1 MSKSSEMSFSMKF
14 LEKEDWAE
22 EKHCHICTRGFKK
35 INRVFEHH
43 WYKKI
48 SPLRIWPKNLLVVC
62 VEEQFVENAVQRR

>member
-43 WYKKI
+43 WYKI
-48 SPLRIWPKNLLVVC
+48 FDSLR
-62 VEEQFVENAVQRR
+62 F